1 MVIFITYSSKQ
12 LKHIDSMKQTEM
24 MMPLSYVTASNHE
37 LYWSLTPFNP
47 NIHCQL
53 PITSS
58 TAIKK
63 NLFECPTLSP
73 KNLRWNVWVLVRYK
87 RLLVPHDVWFT
98 CIGSVFFIRPLE
110 EIDKIVRKQMIT
122 VHVFV
127 GLTSVM
133 PPFFCQHFLWC
144 SYLPFINPTSGYV
157 CNDNGLHTNAAHLSV
172 TGYNVSYWPSHPM
185 AHPSSVFLALA
196 HTFSIIN

>member
-1 MVIFITYSSKQ
+1 MSVQHYRQKIYDGMCEFWWDTSISWYP
-12 LKHIDSMKQTEM
+12 M
-24 MMPLSYVTASNHE
+24 MH
-37 LYWSLTPFNP
+37 
-47 NIHCQL
+47 
-53 PITSS
+53 
-58 TAIKK
+58 
-63 NLFECPTLSP
+63 
-73 KNLRWNVWVLVRYK
+73 
-87 RLLVPHDVWFT
+87 
-98 CIGSVFFIRPLE
+98 GSHALGQYFFIRPLE

-157 CNDNGLHTNAAHLSV
+157 CNDNGLHTDAAHLSV

-185 AHPSSVFLALA
+185 AYPSSVFLALA

>member
-1 MVIFITYSSKQ
+1 MTST
-12 LKHIDSMKQTEM
+12 DPW
-24 MMPLSYVTASNHE
+24 PL
-37 LYWSLTPFNP
+37 LTPTSIVNCLSP
-47 NIHCQL
+47 HQL
-53 PITSS
+53 LY
-58 TAIKK
+58 KK

-87 RLLVPHDVWFT
+87 HLLVPHDVWFT

-157 CNDNGLHTNAAHLSV
+157 CNDNGLHTDAAHLSV

>member
-1 MVIFITYSSKQ
+1 M
-12 LKHIDSMKQTEM
+12 D
-24 MMPLSYVTASNHE
+24 
-37 LYWSLTPFNP
+37 LYWSLTPFNL

-53 PITSS
+53 LITSS
-58 TAIKK
+58 AAIIKK
-63 NLFECPTLSP
+63 IYLRVQHYIAKKSTMECMSSGEIQASLGTT
-73 KNLRWNVWVLVRYK
+73 WCMVHMHWVN
-87 RLLVPHDVWFT
+87 
-98 CIGSVFFIRPLE
+98 IFIRPLE
-110 EIDKIVRKQMIT
+110 EIDTIVRKQMIT

-157 CNDNGLHTNAAHLSV
+157 CVDNGLHSDCTRDATHLSV
-172 TGYNVSYWPSHPM
+172 TVYNVSYWPSHPT
-185 AHPSSVFLALA
+185 AHPSSISLALA